1 MEFCHAFDLSQ
12 CEKDASTLSNIL
24 SLSLP
29 RDQFIATAV
38 HAVSQFVALCN
49 KEGIA
54 GRIILTWGTIWATM
68 SFLSFPMK
76 CRCRCSTVSFR
87 DFTFSF
93 EGARAF

>member
-54 GRIILTWGTIWATM
+54 GRIILDVGDYLGDDVIP
-68 SFLSFPMK
+68 LIP
-76 CRCRCSTVSFR
+76 CEV
-87 DFTFSF
+87 
-93 EGARAF
+93 